1 MIFNIFKNEK
11 ALSTSTA
18 TLILVAIAIIGAE
31 VIGLMLGSYNDN
43 VASHVFTGDA
53 SDLSVVTTHIG
64 GSTTCQPVVGD
75 LAAQYMKDHY
85 GINITVQGGGSGAG
99 RAGVTKGT
107 LDIGMSSDA
116 IDPIQYPYLI
126 PFQFGGSAVIPV
138 INDISGVNSITAND
152 LHALYQ
158 YANSSGV
165 VGAKVNDGKLQC
177 DPSAS
182 FYLTVLQRSDT
193 SGTEETF
200 SKYIASDNKTW
211 INNTNAANEFGNA
224 GMLAAIQGATT
235 PTLGFLDMGY
245 AFDSTGKN
253 TTGVKIIGIDSCPSA
268 SITPAEVL
276 KTLKAGKT
284 QTFPL
289 ILTREL
295 FFCTRGQATT
305 FEQDFM
311 HYCVSPQASA
321 TFSKHG
327 VYSILTIKDS
337 SAVSS

>member
-1 MIFNIFKNEK
+1 MKRRFQR
-11 ALSTSTA
+11 ATA
-18 TLILVAIAIIGAE
+18 TLFLVAIAIIGAE
-31 VIGLMLGSYNDN
+31 VVGLMQGSYISNI
-43 VASHVFTGDA
+43 ASHVTTSDA
-53 SDLSVVTTHIG
+53 SAVNIHIG
-64 GSTTCQPVVGD
+64 GSTTCQPVVTD

-85 GINITVQGGGSGAG
+85 GINITVKGGGSGAG
-99 RAGVTKGT
+99 REGVTSGA

-116 IDPIQYPYLI
+116 IDAIKYPYLV
-126 PFQFGGSAVIPV
+126 PYQFGGSAVIPV
-138 INDISGVNSITAND
+138 INDIPGVNSITAND

-165 VGAKVNDGKLQC
+165 VGAKINSGELQY

-200 SKYIASDNKTW
+200 SKYIGSGDKTW
-211 INNTNAANEFGNA
+211 INNTNAANEIGND
-224 GMLAAIQGATT
+224 GMLAVVRGAAT

-253 TTGVKIIGIDSCPSA
+253 ATGVTIIGIDSCPAA
-268 SITPAEVL
+268 SVTHTEVL

-295 FFCTRGQATT
+295 YFCTRGPATT

-311 HYCVSPQASA
+311 HYCVLPQASD
-321 TFSKHG
+321 TFTKHG
-327 VYSILTIKDS
+327 VYSVLTIKDG
-337 SAVSS
+337 SAVSA